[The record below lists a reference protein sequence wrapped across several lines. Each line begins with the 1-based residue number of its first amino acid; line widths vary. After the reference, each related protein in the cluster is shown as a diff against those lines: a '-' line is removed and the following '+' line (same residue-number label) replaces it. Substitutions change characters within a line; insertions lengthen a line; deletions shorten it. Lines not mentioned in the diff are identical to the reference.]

1 LWARETPPKPADG
14 NPSTGRTPLMTTTEP
29 RPVYTG
35 TTRPTTDQID
45 FARGC
50 LERQTGDF
58 YYWWSVI
65 NSLTESLAEIQRW
78 HFEDCPRADCKICL
92 HLSTANATT
101 RAHGQIQDARR
112 AADATAADLGA
123 GSR

>member
-1 LWARETPPKPADG
+1 
-14 NPSTGRTPLMTTTEP
+14 MTTTEP

-35 TTRPTTDQID
+35 TPRPTTNQIT

-58 YYWWSVI
+58 YWWSVI
-65 NSLTESLAEIQRW
+65 NSLTESIAEIQRW
-78 HFEDCPRADCKICL
+78 HFEDCPRTDCKICF

-101 RAHGQIQDARR
+101 RAHEQIQDARR
-112 AADATAADLGA
+112 AAAATADDAEA
-123 GSR
+123 GTR